1 MLLITPLLDPL
12 GAIGEAEAMLG
23 IGKLFFLV
31 VVPIGLL
38 VYLWS
43 LHIRKQFDREPKQV
57 KPEKELRG
65 ADVFVWMM
73 VAVMVV
79 SFVALA
85 GWS

>member
-1 MLLITPLLDPL
+1 MLLTPPLLDPL
-12 GAIGEAEAMLG
+12 GAIGEAEAMLAS
-23 IGKLFFLV
+23 GKLLFLV

-43 LHIRKQFDREPKQV
+43 LHIRKKFSREPQQV
-57 KPEKELRG
+57 KPAKEVRG
-65 ADVFVWMM
+65 ADVFLWMM
-73 VAVMVV
+73 VAVMVI